1 VLSRSSEYAIR
12 ALTHLARLNDG
23 RHHLSRDLAEE
34 LGLPAPFLGKVLQ
47 PLVTR
52 GVLHSQRGRSGG
64 FRLAR
69 PASSVTL
76 IEIVDAQETLGPAET
91 CLLGQRECSDAT
103 ACPMHEYWK
112 KASNAFHD
120 RLRRTTLAD
129 LVQHAAT
136 HPECAYPLPS
146 GRVPAPTSVPTATHG
161 TNVRSAI

>member
-1 VLSRSSEYAIR
+1 MLSRSSEYAIR
-12 ALTHLARLNDG
+12 ALTHLASLNDG

-64 FRLAR
+64 FRLAK
-69 PASSVTL
+69 PAASVTL

-91 CLLGQRECSDAT
+91 CLLGQRDCSDAA
-103 ACPMHEYWK
+103 ACPLHEYWK
-112 KASNAFHD
+112 KASIAFHD

-129 LVQHAAT
+129 LVKHAEA
-136 HPECAYPLPS
+136 HPECSYPLPN
-146 GRVPAPTSVPTATHG
+146 GRQPAASMVVGMPTA
-161 TNVRSAI
+161 NVRSAI